1 MSVKGLRFVITGAS
15 AGIGA
20 GTAKLAASNGAKVV
34 VSDLNDKDGELIVKE
49 IIESGG
55 EAIYQHCDVSN
66 EDEVKELM
74 VRADKAFGGID
85 ILHNNAGI
93 HDSYVSQDLSL
104 ETMSLATFEKVLSV
118 NLTGIFLCSK
128 YALPFLKESSQA
140 SIINAGSMGA
150 VAGFPNCLAYGT
162 SKGAVGLLT
171 KNLAVELAPHSIR
184 VNCYCPG
191 SIRTQMVDK
200 FLEAADDPQTMLNTL
215 TNCHLIPGM
224 GDPIDVAELVCFLA
238 SEKSRFVNGVI
249 WLIDGGSM
257 AWRGTMDILGMG
269 ESLEA

>member
-1 MSVKGLRFVITGAS
+1 MSIEGLRFVITGAS

-20 GTAKLAASNGAKVV
+20 GTAKLAASKGAKVV
-34 VSDLNDKDGELIVKE
+34 VSDLNDKDGESLVTE
-49 IIESGG
+49 IIDSGG
-55 EAIYQHCDVSN
+55 EAIYQHCDVSD
-66 EDEVKELM
+66 EDQVKELM
-74 VRADKAFGGID
+74 AKAYKTFGGID

-93 HDSYVSQDLSL
+93 HDSYVSHDLSL
-104 ETMSLATFEKVLSV
+104 EAMSLETFEKVLSV

-140 SIINAGSMGA
+140 SIINAGSMGT

-184 VNCYCPG
+184 VNRYCPG
-191 SIRTQMVDK
+191 SIRTEMVDK
-200 FLEAADDPQTMLNTL
+200 FLEAADDPKTMLKTL
-215 TNCHLIPGM
+215 TQAHLIPGM

-238 SEKSRFVNGVI
+238 SDKSRFVKGVL
-249 WLIDGGSM
+249 WLIDGGTM
-257 AWRGTMDILGMG
+257 AWRGTMDILGM
-269 ESLEA
+269 EEKLET